1 MTAQARSD
9 QAPVLLLGGGGH
21 ALVLWDVLAML
32 KREVCGFVDPAPP
45 QQLALCRH
53 GRHLGGDGAVLAH
66 GVEAVELANGVGSAG
81 STALR
86 RAVFE
91 RFAAQGYRFA
101 GLLHPSAVVSG
112 LDVALGQGVQI
123 LAGAVVGPA
132 ARLGDN
138 VLVNSRAVVEHDCLV
153 GDHCHIASGAV
164 LCGGVRLGRG
174 VHVGAG
180 ATVIQ
185 GIAVGD
191 GAIIAAGAAVIEDV
205 PPATLVA
212 GVPARI
218 KRTIEL

>member
-1 MTAQARSD
+1 MNEPNRSER
-9 QAPVLLLGGGGH
+9 APVLLLGGGGH
-21 ALVLWDVLAML
+21 ALVLWEVLAMG

-45 QQLALCRH
+45 EQLALFRH
-53 GRHLGGDGAVLAH
+53 GRWLGGDAAVLGFEAA
-66 GVEAVELANGVGSAG
+66 AVELVNGVGSVD
-81 STALR
+81 STAVR
-86 RAVFE
+86 RNVFE
-91 RFAAQGYRFA
+91 RFAGRGYRFA
-101 GLLHPSAVVSG
+101 GLTHPGALVSR

-132 ARLGDN
+132 AKLGDN
-138 VLVNSRAVVEHDCLV
+138 VLVNSRAVVEHDCVV

-185 GIAVGD
+185 GVVVGD

-212 GVPARI
+212 GVPARS